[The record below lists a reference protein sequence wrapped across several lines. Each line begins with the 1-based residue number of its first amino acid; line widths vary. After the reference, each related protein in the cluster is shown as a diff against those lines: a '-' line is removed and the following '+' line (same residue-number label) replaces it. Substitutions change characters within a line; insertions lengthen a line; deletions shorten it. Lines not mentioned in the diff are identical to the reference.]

1 MPLSLHHAIEP
12 VGEIGI
18 WDIEEPEDWFLGRL
32 DLRAPEAAQF
42 KNLKGRRRL
51 EWLAARQ
58 LVHQM
63 SGRDKRALF
72 QKDEHG
78 KPYLE
83 DSPFQIS
90 ISHSHDKAAAIAAPY
105 VVGIDI
111 QYWVPKI
118 ERLAK
123 RFLNASELEHLA
135 ADPEGRLFQLHVL
148 WGAKESLYKAYGRRQ
163 LDFCQHMMVSPVDYE
178 VREGRVRGQV
188 TKAEYQQ
195 QFAIV
200 YRTVGPYILVY
211 AVAES

>member
-18 WDIEEPEDWFLGRL
+18 WDIEEPEDWFLRRL
-32 DLRAPEAAQF
+32 DLKAPEAAQF
-42 KNLKGRRRL
+42 HKLKGRRRL

-63 SGRDKRALF
+63 SGRAERALF
-72 QKDEHG
+72 QKDEYG

-90 ISHSHDKAAAIAAPY
+90 ISHSHDKAAAIAAPEI
-105 VVGIDI
+105 VGIDI

-123 RFLNASELEHLA
+123 RFLNASELAQLA
-135 ADPEGRLFQLHVL
+135 NNPAERLFQLHVL

-163 LDFCQHMMVSPVDYE
+163 LDFCQHMAVEAIDCAGW
-178 VREGRVRGQV
+178 EGKVRGQV
-188 TKAEYQQ
+188 SKAAYQQ
-195 QFAIV
+195 HFTIT
-200 YRTVGPYILVY
+200 YRSVGPYILVF
-211 AVAES
+211 AIAES